1 MQIAPIPQK
10 ALSPLL
16 SHCGSSN
23 RYPVRPAEK
32 KHGREGEIRFPVE
45 SAITAEGI
53 TAQMFRII
61 KTGACFSTRRVSG
74 CPCASSVLLRR
85 DKDEDSEPKGPFCG
99 LRGRSMWKEWGP
111 SPKAIGGKGWSKY
124 GPTPVRSKARDCCNL
139 ISMMSWKIQS
149 RIRAPFPRRI
159 AIRYKVCA
167 GISPPCIERSYPSH
181 RTWMRADD
189 WKITWRFTH
198 SEGEFF
204 YLAPIN
210 EQKGTF

>member
-74 CPCASSVLLRR
+74 CPCASSMLL
-85 DKDEDSEPKGPFCG
+85 
-99 LRGRSMWKEWGP
+99 
-111 SPKAIGGKGWSKY
+111 GKIKTKTLSQR
-124 GPTPVRSKARDCCNL
+124 VRSAGCVVARCEK
-139 ISMMSWKIQS
+139 SGGH
-149 RIRAPFPRRI
+149 P
-159 AIRYKVCA
+159 
-167 GISPPCIERSYPSH
+167 
-181 RTWMRADD
+181 
-189 WKITWRFTH
+189 
-198 SEGEFF
+198 
-204 YLAPIN
+204 
-210 EQKGTF
+210 QKR

>member
-61 KTGACFSTRRVSG
+61 KTGACFSARRVSG

-85 DKDEDSEPKGPFCG
+85 DKDEDSEPKGSVLRVAWSLDVKRVGAIPKSDRGQGVVKIWTNPSEVKGPG
-99 LRGRSMWKEWGP
+99 LLQSNFDDVMENIIANTRS
-111 SPKAIGGKGWSKY
+111 
-124 GPTPVRSKARDCCNL
+124 
-139 ISMMSWKIQS
+139 
-149 RIRAPFPRRI
+149 FPRRI
-159 AIRYKVCA
+159 AIRSKVCA
-167 GISPPCIERSYPSH
+167 GISPPCIERSFPSH

-189 WKITWRFTH
+189 WEKKSHGGLRTVKATSSI
-198 SEGEFF
+198 
-204 YLAPIN
+204 
-210 EQKGTF
+210 